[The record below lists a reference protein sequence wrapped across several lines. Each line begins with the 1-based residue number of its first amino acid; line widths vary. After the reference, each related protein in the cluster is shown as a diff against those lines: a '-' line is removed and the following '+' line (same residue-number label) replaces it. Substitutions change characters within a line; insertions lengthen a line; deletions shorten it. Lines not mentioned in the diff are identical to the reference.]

1 MDMQRL
7 PNLFFTSLTLPALLL
22 LAGAAHADEAIEF
35 TTPSNGWRNS
45 AGDASAYTQEVHY
58 PAVAVSTRPGQAA
71 SAMIAGRIRS
81 SPKTA
86 DVQAAS
92 VVQGQPQARRARR
105 GDGSSVATLVVNGV
119 AMPQRV
125 EEDGRFSRPYAFSGG
140 SNSVEMRT
148 AQGASKRV
156 QFYDGYQRKTRP
168 RLRVVLSWDSDGT
181 DLDLHVVAPDGQHT
195 FYANR
200 VATNGGAL
208 DVDVTTGYGPEIY
221 SIAAPPP
228 GTYLVYVNY
237 YGSGAGPEAITVA
250 QVAVITDENT
260 PNEKQQVFRVPMRKP
275 GELTLVKS
283 FVMK

>member
-1 MDMQRL
+1 MHRK
-7 PNLFFTSLTLPALLL
+7 PNLVLASLILPL
-22 LAGAAHADEAIEF
+22 LATAAHAGDAIEF
-35 TTPSNGWRNS
+35 TTPRNGWRNA
-45 AGDASAYTQEVHY
+45 AGDTAAYTQEVHY
-58 PAVAVSTRPGQAA
+58 PAVSVSTPAGQPA
-71 SAMIAGRIRS
+71 SAMIAGRIRT
-81 SPKTA
+81 SPKA
-86 DVQAAS
+86 DAGDAGDAAS
-92 VVQGQPQARRARR
+92 AAAPAARGRR
-105 GDGSSVATLVVNGV
+105 GAGQVATLVVNGV

-125 EEDGRFSRPYAFSGG
+125 EEDGSFSRPYAFSGG

-148 AQGASKRV
+148 AQGAGKRV
-156 QFYDGYQRKTRP
+156 QFYDGYQGRTRP
-168 RLRVVLSWDSDGT
+168 RLRVVLSWDSDAT
-181 DLDLHVVAPDGQHT
+181 DLDLHVVAPDGQHI

-200 VATNGGAL
+200 VAGNGGAL

-275 GELTLVKS
+275 GELTLIKS